1 MAVFLF
7 LILLCI
13 DIVKDTLTRTVD
25 KTFGYTTIPNYFKS
39 RNTKAILITLL
50 VVTMAVSMKIITR
63 TGVSGFMAYYF
74 AAGLFVMI
82 FCIYLFLNSSRR
94 SNFLTLNILRFWV
107 FVGIIAMLL
116 NGIEHKL

>member
-1 MAVFLF
+1 
-7 LILLCI
+7 
-13 DIVKDTLTRTVD
+13 
-25 KTFGYTTIPNYFKS
+25 
-39 RNTKAILITLL
+39 
-50 VVTMAVSMKIITR
+50 
-63 TGVSGFMAYYF
+63 
-74 AAGLFVMI
+74 MI